1 MTDWPFAPLRIAI
14 RGGGDLGSGVAYRLR
29 RAGFPVLIA
38 ELARPLLV
46 RRTVCFGSAV
56 IEGQITVDGLT
67 GCHVETLDDATAE
80 QSAGNIPVAV
90 DPDGVL
96 LAAYA
101 PAVLIDARML
111 KRDPS
116 PQPVDA
122 PLIIGLGPGF
132 VAPDNCHAVIE
143 TNRGHNLGRVIWQ
156 GAAEPDTA
164 QPGQMMG
171 RTFERVLRAPT
182 DGILTGIA
190 RIGTPLHA
198 GDPVAQIGAE
208 TLHASFDGV
217 LRGLI
222 HDGSSV
228 QKGLKVGDLDPRADP
243 GFVFSISDK
252 ALAIGGGVVEAV
264 LASPLIRQMVN
275 ASV

>member
-1 MTDWPFAPLRIAI
+1 MTDWPFAPIRVAI

-29 RAGFPVLIA
+29 QAGFPVLIA
-38 ELARPLLV
+38 ELAKPLLV

-56 IEGQITVDGLT
+56 IEGQIEVDGLT
-67 GCHVETLDDATAE
+67 ARHVETLDDARLA
-80 QSAGNIPVAV
+80 QRAQHIPVVV
-90 DPDGVL
+90 DPEGIL
-96 LAAYA
+96 LADYD

-111 KRDPS
+111 KRDPG

-122 PLIIGLGPGF
+122 PLTIGLGPGF

-143 TNRGHNLGRVIWQ
+143 TNRGHDLGRVIWQ

-182 DGILTGIA
+182 DGVLTSIA
-190 RIGTPLHA
+190 RIGTPLQA
-198 GDPVAQIGAE
+198 GDPVAQVGAE
-208 TLHASFDGV
+208 TLHAPFDGV

-228 QKGLKVGDLDPRADP
+228 HKGLKIGDLDPRADP
-243 GFVFSISDK
+243 DFVFTISDK
-252 ALAIGGGVVEAV
+252 ALAIGGGALEAILV
-264 LASPLIRQMVN
+264 SPVIRQMVS
-275 ASV
+275 AHA